1 MVKEY
6 SMVIIVISLR
16 RVKNLK
22 MTLVDRQVCRFIPF
36 YIITEHKLQFRDFL
50 IASYIDV
57 FFCLMSVIFRVHNF
71 ESTLMQL
78 WAVETWEKQYDFLQ
92 GRIQMS
98 GLLLIVIF
106 SSDLWG
112 GIVLF
117 TWPWHCYVWCY
128 WLKWD
133 IYIYICFIWLKA
145 FSFDRGYTCFRI
157 LPFAK
162 G

>member
-78 WAVETWEKQYDFLQ
+78 WAVET
-92 GRIQMS
+92 
-98 GLLLIVIF
+98 
-106 SSDLWG
+106 
-112 GIVLF
+112 
-117 TWPWHCYVWCY
+117 
-128 WLKWD
+128 
-133 IYIYICFIWLKA
+133 
-145 FSFDRGYTCFRI
+145 
-157 LPFAK
+157 
-162 G
+162 